1 MFLEPRHAS
10 TRDLD
15 SPAEEETPEQL
26 RQRYRRKRRTVR
38 TGQIIMLV
46 GALVGVY
53 HLVSHFGVFGP
64 VPPLEMVI
72 GYPIAGAIFLTGAIL
87 GGRK

>member
-1 MFLEPRHAS
+1 
-10 TRDLD
+10 
-15 SPAEEETPEQL
+15 
-26 RQRYRRKRRTVR
+26 VR